1 MIYSPSV
8 PRPEHAHLRPRSL
21 MSIMYH
27 FRHRIIGPVVVVWLL
42 LMVASVLLREIV
54 SNRVTNSMEAWA
66 EATQLGESLDRVFSS
81 LQDAET
87 SQRGFLLTGNE
98 TYLEP
103 FRNTEASLSTDFNQL
118 AALAMQDRL
127 LQNDVLKLRGL
138 TELKM
143 AEMKESIKI
152 RREKNLSAAIA
163 HVNTGKGK
171 ETMDQIRA
179 VVKRL
184 RQQRLSIFS
193 SAGEATRGHLEFAQL
208 ITLIAGCLSIGAGLL
223 GLYLVRIGYLQEKS
237 QRQLLEEKLRAEK
250 IIVEKS
256 AFLANMSHEIRT
268 PMNAILGFGELLEGE
283 PLTPKQ
289 AQYLSAIRQSG
300 TSLLQLINDILD
312 LSKIEAGKMELHLEP
327 TDMRELFGFLETI
340 FGQQAMAK
348 SIQLKFDA
356 AALPHALL
364 LDRLRLRQVLVNLVG
379 NAVKFT
385 NHGHVHLQAAWHP
398 KEDDRSKGALVIDV
412 EDTGIGIST
421 EQRDEI
427 FKPFVQSN
435 PSHDGENQGTGLG
448 LHIVQ
453 RLTEMM
459 GGEVALE
466 STLGKGSVF
475 RVHVSDV
482 SISARLPV
490 SDILEPDR
498 AVDFN
503 DFEQSTLLV
512 VDDNEI
518 NRSLIAGIFEQAHHQ
533 LFFASNGKEAL
544 ARIQKNKPHV
554 VLLDI
559 RMPVMDG
566 LATLAEIRKLAGFEL
581 LPVIAVTASSQSG
594 DERDLRVRFNGYI
607 RKPFSRQ
614 TLHRELA
621 QFLPQAP
628 KKNDF
633 GGNRLDAGLP
643 PDSIMAKRADNWEA
657 VIAELRVLE
666 ENEWPALR
674 DSLAINETQ
683 CFARKLRAL
692 GQSAHCDALI
702 DYADKLAAHAAA
714 YAIHDLE
721 KQISVFPSLVQTIGN
736 TPVTT

>member
-1 MIYSPSV
+1 MI
-8 PRPEHAHLRPRSL
+8 
-21 MSIMYH
+21 
-27 FRHRIIGPVVVVWLL
+27 VWLL

-54 SNRVTNSMEAWA
+54 SNQATNSMKAWA
-66 EATQLGESLDRVFSS
+66 EATQLGESLDRVFSA

-103 FRNTEASLSTDFNQL
+103 FKNTEASLSADFNQL
-118 AALAMQDRL
+118 AAMSMQDRL
-127 LQNDVLKLRGL
+127 LQNDLLKLRGL
-138 TELKM
+138 AELKM

-152 RREKNLSAAIA
+152 RREKNLAAA
-163 HVNTGKGK
+163 VAFVNTGKGK

-184 RQQRLSIFS
+184 RQQRLNIFS
-193 SAGEATRGHLEFAQL
+193 SAGEATRGHLEFAQI
-208 ITLIAGCLSIGAGLL
+208 ITLVAGCLSIGAGLL

-237 QRQLLEEKLRAEK
+237 QRQLLEEKVRAEK

-289 AQYLSAIRQSG
+289 AQYIRAIRQSG

-327 TDMRELFGFLETI
+327 TDVRELCGFLETI
-340 FGQQAMAK
+340 FSQQAMAK
-348 SIQLKFDA
+348 SIRLKFDF

-385 NHGHVHLQAAWHP
+385 NHGHVHLRAAWHP
-398 KEDDRSKGALVIDV
+398 KAEDRSKGTLLIEI
-412 EDTGIGIST
+412 EDTGMGISS
-421 EQRDEI
+421 EQRNEI

-435 PSHDGENQGTGLG
+435 PSRDDENQGTGLG

-459 GGEVALE
+459 GGEVILD
-466 STLGKGSVF
+466 STPGKGSVF
-475 RVHVSDV
+475 RVRVSEV

-490 SDILEPDR
+490 SDISEPDQ

-503 DFEQSTLLV
+503 DFEEATLLV

-518 NRSLIAGIFEQAHHQ
+518 NRSLIAGIFEGTHHR
-533 LFFASNGKEAL
+533 LCFAGNGKEAL
-544 ARIQKNKPHV
+544 DRILEKTPQI

-566 LATLAEIRKLAGFEL
+566 QAALKEIRKLAGQEL
-581 LPVIAVTASSQSG
+581 LPVIAVTASSQAD
-594 DERDLRVRFNGYI
+594 DERDLRVLFSGYI

-614 TLHRELA
+614 TLYRELA
-621 QFLPQAP
+621 QFLPRLP
-628 KKNDF
+628 KTNASRSKYPSA
-633 GGNRLDAGLP
+633 GELD
-643 PDSIMAKRADNWEA
+643 PDLTNQNEA
-657 VIAELRVLE
+657 EDWKKLTTQLHILHETEWATLRE
-666 ENEWPALR
+666 
-674 DSLAINETQ
+674 SLAINETQ
-683 CFARKLRAL
+683 HFARKLRTL
-692 GQSAHCDALI
+692 GQSAHCDSVTA
-702 DYADKLAAHAAA
+702 YADKLAAHAAA

-721 KQISVFPSLVQTIGN
+721 KQIAAFPALVQTIDN
-736 TPVTT
+736 TSVTT